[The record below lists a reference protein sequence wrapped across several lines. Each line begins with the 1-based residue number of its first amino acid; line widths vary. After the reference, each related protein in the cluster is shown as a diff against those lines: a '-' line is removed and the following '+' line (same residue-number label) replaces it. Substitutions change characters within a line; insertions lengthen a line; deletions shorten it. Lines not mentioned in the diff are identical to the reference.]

1 MVGNLWPDEL
11 KILVI
16 DDEQEILNLIR
27 LSLEPAGFRVLRT
40 TKSAEG
46 LSLALKEEPDLLLI
60 DVMMPGLDGFELLQ
74 RARRHSRLEKVPA
87 IIISARA
94 STQAQQ
100 RMMRISRGSDDDV
113 DAYIGKPFDPAG
125 LLKTVK
131 EVLLKHREYL
141 LEKNKP
147 QKRPWEEIINEYSPG
162 DP

>member
-1 MVGNLWPDEL
+1 MIGNLWPDEL

-27 LSLEPAGFRVLRT
+27 LSLEPAGFRILRT
-40 TKSAEG
+40 TKSEEG

-60 DVMMPGLDGFELLQ
+60 DVMMPGLDGFELLH
-74 RARRHSRLEKVPA
+74 RARRHSKLEKVPA

-94 STQAQQ
+94 STLAQQ
-100 RMMRISRGSDDDV
+100 RMMRISRGHDDDV

-147 QKRPWEEIINEYSPG
+147 QKRPWEEIINEYSPE
-162 DP
+162 DS